1 MMIPPQCAKCPGKF
15 CSRGV
20 KDSEALLSFCP
31 MRNYPYL
38 IREVLKRYSEEEI
51 KRIYPISTMIERDAY
66 NWKEA
71 RAGVEPRKPVRPRVR
86 EVAEFCKALGVKR
99 VGIAFCIGLSDEA
112 ARVTEVLEGNGL
124 EVCSALCKCGAADK
138 EALGVPAEYKIGDPE
153 KTEVACNPLLQAE
166 LLNAAGT
173 EVNVIVGLCVGHD
186 MLFTRFSKA
195 PVTTLIVKDRFTG
208 HNPLISLY
216 TGYHRSLVIPP
227 KETGAQ

>member
-31 MRNYPYL
+31 MRNYPDL

-99 VGIAFCIGLSDEA
+99 VGVAFCIGLSDEA

-138 EALGVPAEYKIGDPE
+138 EALGVPAEYKIGSPE
-153 KTEVACNPLLQAE
+153 KPEVACNPLLQAK
-166 LLNAAGT
+166 LLNAAETG
-173 EVNVIVGLCVGHD
+173 VNVIVGLCVGHD

-227 KETGAQ
+227 KGTET